1 MILFSLF
8 QLEPRILMRFGRQTF
23 QLYSNNPPYPS
34 PLLLQGEIQIPHN
47 HPMRTVSH
55 TILLTTSLL
64 ACAVTTFCQGGEWPQ
79 FLGPNRNGAASNETI
94 RSNWKTQPPKKQWE
108 QKVGS
113 GFSGPVIS
121 DNTVFLYHRL
131 GAQSALDS
139 IDLQSG
145 ERNWRYQHPTQYRD
159 DFGFDNGPR
168 ATPCV
173 DGDSIFLMS
182 ADGMLSAVEK
192 NSGTKRWEVDAKST
206 WKSGKGFFGM
216 APSPLAAGDVVVFII
231 GGQDGSGVV
240 ALDRNTGKLVW
251 KATSDEAGY
260 ASPVLDNK
268 NNNPALWIWTR
279 EKLYTMEPASGQIL
293 ASLPWRSSMNASV
306 NAATPLIL
314 SEGVFVSASYGAGA
328 VLVKREGNSLNRVW
342 SGDDKI
348 SNHYATCV
356 YHQGYLYGFHGRQEY
371 GPEFR
376 CIEAATGKVQWSEDN
391 LGAGSVICIN
401 DQLLLM
407 MESGELILIE
417 ASPDAF
423 QTLSRRQILPSGV
436 RAFPAFSNGMFLAR
450 SPERLV
456 CLEMSGNP

>member
-1 MILFSLF
+1 MWPLHSIAAQS
-8 QLEPRILMRFGRQTF
+8 RIHLTH
-23 QLYSNNPPYPS
+23 L
-34 PLLLQGEIQIPHN
+34 PLLLQGEIHIPHN
-47 HPMRTVSH
+47 QPMRTVSH
-55 TILLTTSLL
+55 HLIPITALL
-64 ACAVTTFCQGGEWPQ
+64 ACAFTTVSHGGDWPQ
-79 FLGPNRNGAASNETI
+79 FLGPNRNGAVPNESI
-94 RSNWKTQPPKKQWE
+94 RTNWKTQPPTKKWDQT
-108 QKVGS
+108 VGS
-113 GFSGPVIS
+113 GFSGPVVS
-121 DNTVFLYHRL
+121 DGSVYLYHRL
-131 GAQSALDS
+131 GTKSALDS
-139 IDLQSG
+139 INLETG
-145 ERNWRYQHPTQYRD
+145 ERMWRYQHPTQYRD

-182 ADGMLSAVEK
+182 ADGMLSAVERS
-192 NSGTKRWEVDAKST
+192 SGKKRWEVDAKSN

-216 APSPLAAGDVVVFII
+216 APSPLVAGDVVVYII
-231 GGQDGSGVV
+231 GGKDGSGVV
-240 ALDRNTGKLVW
+240 ALDRNTGKLAW

-260 ASPVLDNK
+260 ASPVLENR
-268 NNNPALWIWTR
+268 NSHPALWIWTR
-279 EKLYTMEPASGQIL
+279 EKLYTMNPTSGQIL

-306 NAATPLIL
+306 NAATPLVL
-314 SEGVFVSASYGAGA
+314 PEGVFVSASYGAGA
-328 VLVKREGNSLNRVW
+328 VLVKREGDSLNRVW
-342 SGDDKI
+342 SGDDQI

-401 DQLLLM
+401 KQLLLM

-417 ASPDAF
+417 ASTEAF